1 MYIPSKNNSITSN
14 PSLIQTL
21 EGVSQKTAYEIN
33 CMRIG
38 IVQTFY
44 PEDLT
49 VDVLIANKKTKGYT
63 KEGVQI
69 VGDYPIIRAKVVYCD
84 PFITFPI
91 NPGDEC
97 VLLFSDREIE
107 NWFINGEVNP
117 EGYTRMHEMT
127 DAVALFAIRSL
138 PKMIEILL
146 DALHLFYG
154 DRTEIQLKDDKIIS
168 NTASFEIEADDATV
182 EIPDVTF
189 KGDVTQIGSNTQ
201 YGDNAQVGNNSIWGN
216 TTQTGTITA
225 TNLNATAAATN
236 IFYTVDNKKVTVV
249 NGIVIE
255 ITDR

>member
-63 KEGVQI
+63 KDGVQI
-69 VGDYPIIRAKVVYCD
+69 VGDYPIIRAKIVYCD

-154 DRTEIQLKDDKIIS
+154 ERTEIQLKDDKIIS
-168 NTASFEIEADDATV
+168 NTASFEIESDDATID
-182 EIPDVTF
+182 IPDVTF
-189 KGDVTQIGSNTQ
+189 NGDVTHTGNITQIGTNT
-201 YGDNAQVGNNSIWGN
+201 ITGN

-225 TNLNATAAATN
+225 TNLNATAAATG
-236 IFYTVDNKKVTVV
+236 FFFSQDNKRVTVV
-249 NGIVIE
+249 NGIVTE
-255 ITDR
+255 ITQQ

>member
-1 MYIPSKNNSITSN
+1 M
-14 PSLIQTL
+14 IQTL

-44 PEDLT
+44 YEDLT
-49 VDVLIANKKTKGYT
+49 VDVLIANKKTQRYT
-63 KEGVQI
+63 REGVQ
-69 VGDYPIIRAKVVYCD
+69 VVSDYPIIRAKVVYCD

-97 VLLFSDREIE
+97 VLLFADREIE

-117 EGYTRMHEMT
+117 EGYPRMHEMT

-138 PKMIEILL
+138 PNMIQILL
-146 DALHLFYG
+146 DALHLYYG

-168 NTASFEIEADDATV
+168 NTESFEIESDDATI

-189 KGDVTQIGSNTQ
+189 KGDVTQTGNNTQ
-201 YGDNAQVGNNSIWGN
+201 YGDNTQIGNNTITGT

-225 TNLNATAAATN
+225 TNLNATTAATGV
-236 IFYTVDNKKVTVV
+236 FYTTDNKRVTVV